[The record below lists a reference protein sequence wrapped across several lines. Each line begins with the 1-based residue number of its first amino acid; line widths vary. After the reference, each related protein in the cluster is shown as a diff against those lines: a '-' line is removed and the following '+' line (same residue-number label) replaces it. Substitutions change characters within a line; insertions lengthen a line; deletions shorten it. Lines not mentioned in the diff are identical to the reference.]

1 MGQASIRRF
10 DSAYTRPHLKP
21 NGVITNAVAKGGIK
35 CGARSDAVSV
45 VYKQKGT

>member
-1 MGQASIRRF
+1 MTVLIHA
-10 DSAYTRPHLKP
+10 PNLKP
-21 NGVITNAVAKGGIK
+21 NAIGVATGGIK